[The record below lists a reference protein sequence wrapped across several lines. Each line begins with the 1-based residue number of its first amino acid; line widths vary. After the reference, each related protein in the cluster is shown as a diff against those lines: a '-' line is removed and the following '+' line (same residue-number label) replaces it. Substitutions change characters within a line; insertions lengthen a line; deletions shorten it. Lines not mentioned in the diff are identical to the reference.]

1 MKFETYL
8 DKRHEWRWRLKASNG
23 KIIAD
28 SGEGYKQRS
37 DCLHGIDLV
46 RQTKSF
52 TELFVLK
59 TININSKAPQG
70 FYFISIFNERSLFLL
85 SLAFATRVSGIVI
98 AACLIYAPITNRD
111 YFVSFGDYFID
122 LQRNLFLKKMIDC

>member
-28 SGEGYKQRS
+28 SKAISNVLTVCMGLIWYDKPISLQR
-37 DCLHGIDLV
+37 
-46 RQTKSF
+46 
-52 TELFVLK
+52 LFVLK

-70 FYFISIFNERSLFLL
+70 AFISSRFLTSVPCLYCLLL
-85 SLAFATRVSGIVI
+85 SLLGRVGLLSPLVI
-98 AACLIYAPITNRD
+98 YTPITNRD
-111 YFVSFGDYFID
+111 YFVSFCDYFID
-122 LQRNLFLKKMIDC
+122 LQRNLFLKK